1 MKSILYAVLL
11 VIVVSFPSEMK
22 GQQKAPEVNPELMAG
37 IIMYDADEAIKK
49 IKLKKEPQKVSTIKA
64 IALYNSKINEI
75 KTFNY
80 ITFNNIKSYIT
91 KKFNEVQLTKDYRSM
106 EEVRMKVK
114 EMLDPVKE
122 KVEDQKSILDKTL
135 EKELSAKQYK
145 NWGKYKKIALKKL
158 QPKAPERP
166 RQSNYSQQ
174 RRMRG
179 NNRYGGYGGMN
190 RRY

>member
-1 MKSILYAVLL
+1 MKSIFISFIL
-11 VIVVSFPSEMK
+11 VILVLQPSK
-22 GQQKAPEVNPELMAG
+22 IHSQQKAPEVNPELMAG
-37 IIMYDADEAIKK
+37 IIMYDTDEALKK
-49 IKLKKEPQKVSTIKA
+49 IKVKKEPQKVIVIKA
-64 IALYNSKINEI
+64 ISLYNNKINEI

-91 KKFNEVQLTKDYRSM
+91 KKLNEVQLTKDYRSM

-114 EMLDPVKE
+114 DMIDPVKE
-122 KVEDQKSILDKTL
+122 KVKNQKTILNETL

-145 NWGKYKKIALKKL
+145 NWGKFQRSELKKL
-158 QPKAPERP
+158 QPKAPVRQT
-166 RQSNYSQQ
+166 QSNYSSQ

-179 NNRYGGYGGMN
+179 NRGYGGMN